1 MSIKDKFEN
10 FSFIS
15 FCIIL
20 FVLIIIGNSIY
31 WIGKFL
37 NLPVEI
43 VIPYFGWII
52 LLFFWTYLLGTTH
65 KNRFLN
71 NEENNND
78 VNQAT
83 SPVTIPVKVGSTLHT
98 KRDVAAATATI

>member
-43 VIPYFGWII
+43 AIPYFGWII

-71 NEENNND
+71 NEDNNND
-78 VNQAT
+78 VNPIT
-83 SPVTIPVKVGSTLHT
+83 SPANNPVKVGSTILT
-98 KRDVAAATATI
+98 TRDVSTATATI